1 MASLYMPRDTK
12 PEQLS
17 VFAGK
22 IAFFYKYEYNLKNR
36 RVCATIYRK
45 LWPSLR
51 VVQTTEA
58 ISVCD
63 HVRFVEGV
71 KYLRTAGLSV
81 A

>member
-1 MASLYMPRDTK
+1 MASLYTPRDTK

-22 IAFFYKYEYNLKNR
+22 IAFFHNYNLKNR
-36 RVCATIYRK
+36 RSCATIYRK
-45 LWPSLR
+45 LWPSLL

-58 ISVCD
+58 IWVCD
-63 HVRFVEGV
+63 HVKFVEGV